1 MSNNFHKMAY
11 LKKNM
16 IFKLK
21 LHSKG
26 FYQHTQ
32 TLFECKCIKRVLTGD
47 AIFTSL
53 TGDSTTILCG
63 HLSHAKVLLLTVQG
77 IPSLLSYL
85 KTLSIGPALGNEP
98 MNFCSEFK
106 SSTD

>member
-1 MSNNFHKMAY
+1 
-11 LKKNM
+11 M
-16 IFKLK
+16 IFKPK

-32 TLFECKCIKRVLTGD
+32 TLFECKCIKKVLTGD

-53 TGDSTTILCG
+53 TGNNTTILCG

-85 KTLSIGPALGNEP
+85 KTLSIGSALGNEP
-98 MNFCSEFK
+98 MTFCSEFK